1 MQQALRGQAGLYVAY
16 QDNLTED
23 SENKEAKIMAKSVLW
38 KASKCKT
45 AIIHI
50 SKPDKEEFIQAIK
63 LQGRL

>member
-1 MQQALRGQAGLYVAY
+1 MVKPVLY
-16 QDNLTED
+16 
-23 SENKEAKIMAKSVLW
+23 

-63 LQGRL
+63 FQEGCKFQG